1 LNAKTSITDTYRI
14 GQLIWIE
21 QVVADWEP
29 VLAERVYAVVADES
43 TGHDIYHCL
52 RVKALALRIAE
63 EESLD
68 RDVLVATAYLHD
80 IGRGREFEGHGDHV
94 AYGMSQAAAILP
106 QVGFPAAKI
115 EPVRQCIEYHEEYA
129 WATSKVELPPELDPA
144 AVRGEILGFQD
155 ADRLDA
161 IGAVGLARMFT
172 FGGAYRQPLWHP
184 HVRPGH
190 WEHGDLGSS
199 SYNHLHEKLLK
210 LKDTMNTATGRRL
223 AKGRHRFME
232 QFAAQFELEWGG
244 KA

>member
-1 LNAKTSITDTYRI
+1 VYVI
-14 GQLIWIE
+14 GIE
-21 QVVADWEP
+21 NVVAGWEP
-29 VLAERVYAVVADES
+29 ALSERVNAAVADEW

-63 EESLD
+63 EEGLD
-68 RDVLVATAYLHD
+68 SEILVATAYLHD

-94 AYGMSQAAAILP
+94 IYGQAQAAVILP
-106 QVGFPAAKI
+106 EVGFPGSKVEA
-115 EPVRQCIEYHEEYA
+115 VRQCIVFHEEYA
-129 WATSKVELPPELDPA
+129 WATSKKALPQI
-144 AVRGEILGFQD
+144 VRGEILGFQD

-172 FGGAYRQPLWHP
+172 FGGAYHQPLWHP
-184 HVRPGH
+184 HVQPGH

-223 AKGRHRFME
+223 AEGRHRFME
-232 QFAAQFELEWGG
+232 QFAARFEQEWAGQ
-244 KA
+244 A

>member
-1 LNAKTSITDTYRI
+1 MNSYRI
-14 GQLIWIE
+14 DQLILIE
-21 QVVADWEP
+21 NVVAEWEP
-29 VLAERVYAVVADES
+29 ALAERVYAVVAGES
-43 TGHDIYHCL
+43 TGHDIYHFL
-52 RVKALALRIAE
+52 RVKALALQIAE

-94 AYGMSQAAAILP
+94 LYGMSQAAALLP
-106 QVGFPAAKI
+106 QVGFPRAKV
-115 EPVRQCIEYHEEYA
+115 EAVGLCIEYHEEYA
-129 WATSKVELPPELDPA
+129 WARSVKDLPPERA
-144 AVRGEILGFQD
+144 ATAVRGEILGFQD

-161 IGAVGLARMFT
+161 IGAVGLARMFM

-223 AKGRHRFME
+223 AKGRHRFMV

>member
-1 LNAKTSITDTYRI
+1 MGTWVIDDSILI
-14 GQLIWIE
+14 ENVVGQ
-21 QVVADWEP
+21 WEP
-29 VLAERVYAVVADES
+29 ALAERVCAVVVNES

-63 EESLD
+63 GEGLD
-68 RDVLVATAYLHD
+68 RDVLVATSYLHD
-80 IGRGREFEGHGDHV
+80 VGRGREFEGQGDHV
-94 AYGMSQAAAILP
+94 AYGQAQAFAILP
-106 QVGFPAAKI
+106 EVGFPGLKI
-115 EPVRQCIEYHEEYA
+115 EAVRQCIEYHEEYA
-129 WATSKVELPPELDPA
+129 WTKEKKELPEA
-144 AVRGEILGFQD
+144 ARGEILGFQD

-190 WEHGDLGSS
+190 WEHGELGSS

-223 AKGRHRFME
+223 AEGRHRFME
-232 QFAAQFELEWGG
+232 QFAAQFEQEWAG

>member
-1 LNAKTSITDTYRI
+1 MDRY
-14 GQLIWIE
+14 LIDGLVLIE
-21 QVVADWEP
+21 HIVGAWEP
-29 VLAERVYAVVADES
+29 VLAERVYAVVANES

-63 EESLD
+63 GEGLD
-68 RDVLVATAYLHD
+68 QDVLVATSYLHD
-80 IGRGREFEGHGDHV
+80 LGRGREFEGHGDHV
-94 AYGMSQAAAILP
+94 VYGQAQAAAILP
-106 QVGFPAAKI
+106 DVGFPGTKI
-115 EPVRQCIEYHEEYA
+115 EAVRQCIEYHEEYA
-129 WATSKVELPPELDPA
+129 WASSNKELPKTVCA
-144 AVRGEILGFQD
+144 EILGFQD

-184 HVRPGH
+184 SVRPGH

-223 AKGRHRFME
+223 AEGRHRFMVQFAE
-232 QFAAQFELEWGG
+232 QFEKEWVG
-244 KA
+244 KDG

>member
-1 LNAKTSITDTYRI
+1 MQTYRI
-14 GQLIWIE
+14 AEVILIE
-21 QVVADWEP
+21 NVVADWEP
-29 VLAERVYAVVADES
+29 TLAERVYAVVAGES

-63 EESLD
+63 AEKLD

-80 IGRGREFEGHGDHV
+80 IGRGREFGGHGDHV
-94 AYGMSQAAAILP
+94 AHGVSQAAAILP
-106 QVGFPAAKI
+106 QVGFPRAK
-115 EPVRQCIEYHEEYA
+115 VGAVAQCIEYHEQYA
-129 WATSKVELPPELDPA
+129 WAKSKVELPPELAPA

-184 HVRPGH
+184 HVPPGY
-190 WEHGDLGSS
+190 WEHGEMGSS

-210 LKDTMNTATGRRL
+210 LKGTMNTATGRRL
-223 AKGRHRFME
+223 ADGRHRFME